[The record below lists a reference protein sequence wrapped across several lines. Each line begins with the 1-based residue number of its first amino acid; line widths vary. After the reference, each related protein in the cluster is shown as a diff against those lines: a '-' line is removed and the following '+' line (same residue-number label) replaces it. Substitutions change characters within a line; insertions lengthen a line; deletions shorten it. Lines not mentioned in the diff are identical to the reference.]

1 MKIPPGRVTRHSE
14 RLGLPIGRSLWIADD
29 SLGDYENAFSGP
41 SVSRT

>member
-1 MKIPPGRVTRHSE
+1 MKNYRVTTWE
-14 RLGLPIGRSLWIADD
+14 RGGAAPILRVGDD